1 MYKGILYLVPLSILV
16 AWGGQMIIPIL
27 LASFVASLFVFGMF
41 PKRVQDEICEKNHF
55 LATLM
60 HHRVTEDAVVVEE
73 APKVETPDVQ
83 VKVIMPKPTY
93 QPRDNFPPIQK
104 ERKKRR
110 APIKE
115 VRAEDSSPVNY
126 VSDL

>member
-1 MYKGILYLVPLSILV
+1 MYKGILYLVPLSVLV

-41 PKRVQDEICEKNHF
+41 PQRVQDEICDKNPF

-60 HHRVTEDAVVVEE
+60 HHQVTEDVVVEE

-110 APIKE
+110 TPIKE
-115 VRAEDSSPVNY
+115 VKAEDSSTVEY
-126 VSDL
+126 ISDL